1 MWFRTDNGARNL
13 ENGHTF
19 GVRQVA
25 DERSQVTWEI
35 FSTIPV
41 PGVGA
46 TVLQDGY
53 ATKEAAEEALEGFL
67 TAHGVEVVA
76 IDDPNVEAPAEGTEG
91 PNDEDDAVTESDKTG
106 EVDEFASTPTTRR
119 GRNRATN

>member
-19 GVRQVA
+19 GVRERA

-76 IDDPNVEAPAEGTEG
+76 IDDPNAEAPAEGTEG
-91 PNDEDDAVTESDKTG
+91 PAEDDTVTESDKTG
-106 EVDEFASTPTTRR
+106 ETEVDEFASTPTTPTRSR
-119 GRNRATN
+119 KR